1 MQNNDKIIKFLAYNG
16 KVNIVCAST
25 TYLVE
30 QARKIHDTS
39 PVATAAMGRLL
50 TISAI
55 MGSNLKDEKSSI
67 TLQLNGRGPIGSLVA
82 VANNVP
88 QVKVYVQNPVVD
100 LPLNSKGKL
109 DVGKAVGKAGFLN
122 VIKDIGMKEPYVGMV
137 PLISGEIA
145 EDFTQYFAT
154 SEQKPSAVA
163 LGVLVNN
170 KGVKASGGYV
180 LTLMPDAT
188 DAEIRKIENAISK
201 CDSISKMLDDGL
213 TLVEIARK
221 VTGDE
226 NIQII
231 EENICPKYECDCNR
245 EKFERGLI
253 SLGNKQLKEIIEED
267 GKAEVNC
274 HFCNKKYNFT
284 KEDLEKL
291 IRDINKE

>member
-145 EDFTQYFAT
+145 EDFTQ
-154 SEQKPSAVA
+154 
-163 LGVLVNN
+163 
-170 KGVKASGGYV
+170 
-180 LTLMPDAT
+180 
-188 DAEIRKIENAISK
+188 
-201 CDSISKMLDDGL
+201 
-213 TLVEIARK
+213 
-221 VTGDE
+221 
-226 NIQII
+226 
-231 EENICPKYECDCNR
+231 
-245 EKFERGLI
+245 
-253 SLGNKQLKEIIEED
+253 
-267 GKAEVNC
+267 
-274 HFCNKKYNFT
+274 
-284 KEDLEKL
+284 
-291 IRDINKE
+291 